1 MARAGLHA
9 VRHIRRFAPQ
19 TIAVRAVLALFAV
32 IGTVTGVTAT
42 ALLIGAMPG
51 GVQAEAGA
59 SETARSQVPPPML
72 DFYRQA
78 AGTCPGLSW
87 TVLAAIGQVESRH
100 GRDAGVSSA
109 GAVGPMQFMPETW
122 VQYGFDASGDGHAD
136 VQDPADAIFSAAAM
150 LCANGATQ
158 PGGLRGAL
166 WAYNHASWYVDLVV
180 ATAELYAAREAQ
192 APTAEAASLLASAN
206 LVLTDLARSDIEN
219 GRVDPRVLRILAGAA
234 QVHTIAVSVVQS
246 GHSPFVE
253 GTSRFSNHLFGRAVD
268 IYMVDGQG
276 VSPMNATARDLV
288 LWLLSLEGPDRPAE
302 VGHPFPDLVGPG
314 SFSDDAH
321 LDHLHIGFGP
331 SLGTDEAFGPGI
343 GPVVGPIVGPGN

>member
-1 MARAGLHA
+1 
-9 VRHIRRFAPQ
+9 VRQIQRYAPQ
-19 TIAVRAVLALFAV
+19 SIGLRAVLALFAV
-32 IGTVTGVTAT
+32 IATVTGVTAT

-72 DFYRQA
+72 DLYRQA

-87 TVLAAIGQVESRH
+87 TVLAAIGQVESHH

-122 VQYGFDASGDGHAD
+122 VQYGFDASGDGRID
-136 VQDPADAIFSAAAM
+136 VQDPADAIFSAAGM

-166 WAYNHASWYVDLVV
+166 WTYNHASWYVDLVV
-180 ATAELYAAREAQ
+180 ETAELYAAREAH
-192 APTAEAASLLASAN
+192 APTAEAASLVASTN
-206 LVLTDLARSDIEN
+206 LILTDLARGDIEN
-219 GRVDPRVLRILAGAA
+219 GRADPRVLQILAGAS
-234 QVHTIAVSVVQS
+234 QIHTIAVSVIQS

-253 GTSRFSNHLFGRAVD
+253 GTTRYSNHLLGRAVD

-276 VSPMNATARDLV
+276 VSPMNSAARALV
-288 LWLLSLEGPDRPAE
+288 VWLLSLEGPNRPSE
-302 VGHPFPDLVGPG
+302 VGHPFPDLVGEG
-314 SFSDDAH
+314 SFSDDLH
-321 LDHLHIGFGP
+321 LDHVHVGFGP
-331 SLGTDEAFGPGI
+331 PEGSDGPIFGPI
-343 GPVVGPIVGPGN
+343 FGPIVGPGS

>member
-1 MARAGLHA
+1 M
-9 VRHIRRFAPQ
+9 RHIKRFAPQ

-59 SETARSQVPPPML
+59 SETARSQVPLPML
-72 DFYRQA
+72 DLYRQA

-122 VQYGFDASGDGHAD
+122 VQYGFDASGDGRID
-136 VQDPADAIFSAAAM
+136 VQDPADAIFSAAGM

-166 WAYNHASWYVDLVV
+166 WTYNHASWYVDLVL
-180 ATAELYAAREAQ
+180 ATAGLYAAREAHE
-192 APTAEAASLLASAN
+192 PTAQAASLLLSSN
-206 LVLTDLARSDIEN
+206 LVLTDLARGDVES
-219 GRVDPRVLRILAGAA
+219 GRADPRVLQVLVGAS
-234 QVHTIAVSVVQS
+234 QIHTIAVSVIQS

-253 GTSRFSNHLFGRAVD
+253 GTSRFSNHLYGRAVD

-276 VSPMNATARDLV
+276 VSPMNPAARALV
-288 LWLLSLEGPDRPAE
+288 VWLLSLEGPDRPSE
-302 VGHPFPDLVGPG
+302 VGHPFPDLVGTG
-314 SFSDDAH
+314 SFSDDSH
-321 LDHLHIGFGP
+321 LDHLHVGFGP
-331 SLGTDEAFGPGI
+331 VAEGSGGLIGPMFGPGS
-343 GPVVGPIVGPGN
+343 